1 MIADFEG
8 GLVGVQVDNADQMT
22 SNFSY
27 NACIGMMFF
36 DAVWYGAL
44 AWYLDKV
51 FPSEYGTQLPWYF
64 PFLPSFWF
72 GSCYDSHKH
81 RGGFFGGHQKLHPEE
96 ESDAVDAV
104 HKTDPKHA
112 KYFEGVATELK
123 QQVKD
128 EKCVSIRG
136 LRRVFKNPAGGDDR
150 VAVHGLD
157 LDLYQGQVT
166 VLLGHNGAGKTTT
179 ISMLV
184 GMIPPSNGDAVMPDG
199 YRISQDMGRVRQQLG
214 VCPQHDILFPDLSPM
229 QHLQIFAAF
238 KGVKPRDVKE
248 EAKKMIVEVGLREKA
263 NVKSSSLSGGQKRK
277 LSLGIALIGGS
288 KVVILDGE

>member
-1 MIADFEG
+1 LGANVIADFEG
-8 GLVGVQVDNADQMT
+8 GLVGVQYDNADQMT

-27 NACIGMMFF
+27 NACVGMMFF

-64 PFLPSFWF
+64 PFLPSFWCDCF
-72 GSCYDSHKH
+72 FKQGH
-81 RGGFFGGHQKLHPEE
+81 RYENLEDADAHQ
-96 ESDAVDAV
+96 D
-104 HKTDPKHA
+104 TKHA
-112 KYFEGVATELK
+112 QYFEPVAAELK

-150 VAVHGLD
+150 VAVQGLD

-184 GMIPPSNGDAVMPDG
+184 GMIPPTSGEAVMPDG
-199 YRISQDMGRVRQQLG
+199 YSITQDMGRIRKHLG
-214 VCPQHDILFPDLSPM
+214 VCPQHDILFPDLTPM
-229 QHLQIFAAF
+229 QHLQVIDFYL
-238 KGVKPRDVKE
+238 
-248 EAKKMIVEVGLREKA
+248 GLSMLLPDELYF
-263 NVKSSSLSGGQKRK
+263 VFE
-277 LSLGIALIGGS
+277 
-288 KVVILDGE
+288 LDLRII